1 MRPTPVRLSLIEPQD
16 PCFLRSLHDKRS
28 RFYPRQH
35 LEKDTAFFSTPHG
48 RQYLSAALQCRRYT
62 DRRTIPRRSP
72 SRRCWERLH
81 AHDLHHLHPDRPH
94 DGERRLLLHL
104 PRTKEHRTHEAVHL
118 YFLPFHR
125 RALALPECHLLY
137 ISGRDHPLHA
147 DPRRRRFLLPR
158 LSPMDLLRH
167 HRRLPLQLLCRPPAR
182 RGKLTHPAR
191 LPHRLRPPEYRAR
204 PSLHPGLPARRR
216 RRGQGDRHR

>member
-1 MRPTPVRLSLIEPQD
+1 MISCPLPLAFHRGTLHNKANEASPHPTTCGASLCMRHMTVRLSLIEPQD

-35 LEKDTAFFSTPHG
+35 LEKDTAFFSAPHG
-48 RQYLSAALQCRRYT
+48 RQYFSAALQCRRYI
-62 DRRTIPRRSP
+62 DRRTIPRRSA
-72 SRRCWERLH
+72 SRRCRECLH

-104 PRTKEHRTHEAVHL
+104 PRSKEHRTHEAVHL

-147 DPRRRRFLLPR
+147 DPRRRRFLLP
-158 LSPMDLLRH
+158 
-167 HRRLPLQLLCRPPAR
+167 
-182 RGKLTHPAR
+182 
-191 LPHRLRPPEYRAR
+191 
-204 PSLHPGLPARRR
+204 
-216 RRGQGDRHR
+216 